1 MKVSLDWL
9 KDYVGVK
16 GSAEALSEVLTMAGL
31 NVEKLH
37 KVGDDVVFEIEI
49 TTNRPDWLSHLGV
62 AREIH
67 AVTGKGFSLPP
78 VYRDRSIKKK
88 GPVPKTRTL
97 KISLPNHDLCPY
109 YSAVILEDIQW
120 QETPAFMKKRLE
132 ACGIRSINLIV
143 DITNYVLLEWGQ
155 PLHAFD
161 LDLIHGDEITARSG
175 RDGERMTA
183 IDDITYELKK
193 NDIVI
198 SDAKGAIAI
207 GGVMGGKESEVS
219 SKTKNILLESAF
231 FKPASVRQT
240 ARRLVLASESSY
252 RFERRVD
259 PEGVEEARRRAV
271 YLISKYANPKRI
283 SPVYRSGKLPVTK
296 TKITLPT
303 SEIERILGIEIPN
316 SKVKSYLTHLGLDVS
331 AKKNSIS
338 AVVPS
343 FRSDLTR
350 PIDLIEEIA
359 RLYGYHQIP
368 ETLPDLVPID
378 ISVQPILRL
387 EKKTRCLCVGFG
399 FQEIITFSIVEDAV
413 LKRLGFSEP
422 CVRLVNP
429 QNQELSL
436 MRPTLLSGL
445 MQSLKRNISVGQTDL
460 WFFEIGNRYFAV
472 PGTAGTRSSINQP
485 VPLVPGTEGTL
496 PHEERVLGLA
506 ISGEGRLNWLDKK
519 RPASFYDLKGVIEE
533 FFSRLGID
541 SLQTE
546 VCNHPFFEIGEAIS
560 LKINGTEVGIYGSLS
575 ERVRKIYD
583 VDKPVYFAEF
593 SLEELSRVQGKL
605 IHFDEL
611 PKFPSSPR
619 DLTLIVSDDFKAGV
633 IIDRIRQMAGALAVK
648 IDVFD
653 YFKGGQIP
661 KGKKSLSF
669 RIDYQTKDRTLQNE
683 EVNKLHF
690 EIIDSLGRS
699 FGAELPKAKPIPS

>member
-9 KDYVGVK
+9 KDYVGIK
-16 GSAEALSEVLTMAGL
+16 GSTESLSEVLTMAGL
-31 NVEKLH
+31 NVEKSH
-37 KVGDDVVFEIEI
+37 KVADDVVFEIEI

-67 AVTGKGFSLPP
+67 AVTGKRFALPP
-78 VYRDRSIKKK
+78 SAVKKSLD
-88 GPVPKTRTL
+88 TSRNI

-109 YSAVILEDIQW
+109 YSAVILEDIEW

-161 LDLIHGDEITARSG
+161 LDLIHGDEIIARSA

-183 IDDITYELKK
+183 IDGITYELKK
-193 NDIVI
+193 NDIMI
-198 SDAKGAIAI
+198 SDSKGPVAI
-207 GGVMGGKESEVS
+207 GGVMGGKGSEVS

-240 ARRLVLASESSY
+240 ARRLGLVSESSY

-259 PEGVEEARRRAV
+259 PEGVDQARQRAI
-271 YLISKYANPKRI
+271 YLISKYAKPKRI

-303 SEIERILGIEIPN
+303 SEIERILGIEIPTA
-316 SKVKSYLTHLGLDVS
+316 KVKSYLTRLGLGVS
-331 AKKNSIS
+331 RKKNSIS
-338 AVVPS
+338 AAIPS
-343 FRSDLTR
+343 FRSDLIR

-359 RLYGYHQIP
+359 RLHGYHQIP

-378 ISVQPILRL
+378 IGLQPILSL
-387 EKKTRCLCVGFG
+387 ENKTRSLCVGFG
-399 FQEIITFSIVEDAV
+399 FQEIITFSIVEDAI
-413 LKRLGFSEP
+413 LKRLGLAES

-445 MQSLKRNISVGQTDL
+445 MQSLKRNISVGQSDL
-460 WFFEIGNRYFAV
+460 WFFEIGNRY
-472 PGTAGTRSSINQP
+472 TAASDELPSDPTGLRTAEPLKRSVSRA
-485 VPLVPGTEGTL
+485 GL
-496 PHEERVLGLA
+496 PKEERTLGLA
-506 ISGEGRLNWLDKK
+506 ISGEGRINWLDKK
-519 RPASFYDLKGVIEE
+519 RPVSFYDLKGVIEE

-541 SLQTE
+541 SLQME
-546 VCNHPFFEIGEAIS
+546 LSDHPFFEAGEAVS
-560 LKINGTEVGIYGSLS
+560 LKMNGTEVGFYGSLS

-583 VDKPVYFAEF
+583 VDKPVYFAEL
-593 SLEELSRVQGKL
+593 SLEQVSRAHGKS

-633 IIDRIRQMAGALAVK
+633 IIDRIKQMAGALAVQ

-661 KGKKSLSF
+661 KGKKSVSF
-669 RIDYQTKDRTLQNE
+669 RIDYQAKDRTLQNE

-690 EIIDSLGRS
+690 EIIDSLSRS
-699 FGAELPKAKPIPS
+699 FGVELPKAKT